1 MTKFSPVNFEND
13 ELRMKLVV
21 ILNDKLMK
29 PILTKYSSLTQREQR
44 EYNKELNAYIYN
56 LPEDYYIE
64 KITKDFNEIVYD
76 YLTDVKTRF
85 EELPIQNI
93 NSISVELTKEDDL
106 DTKLNE
112 LEQKHSQVLL
122 DERC

>member
-1 MTKFSPVNFEND
+1 MPFFSQADFEND

-44 EYNKELNAYIYN
+44 QYNESLNSYIYN

-76 YLTDVKTRF
+76 YLTDPKTKI